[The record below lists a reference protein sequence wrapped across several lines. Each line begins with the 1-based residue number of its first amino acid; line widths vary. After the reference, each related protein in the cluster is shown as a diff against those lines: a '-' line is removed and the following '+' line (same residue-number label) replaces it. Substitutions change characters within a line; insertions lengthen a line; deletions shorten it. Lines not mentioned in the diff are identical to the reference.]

1 MIKKAKKIIQIQ
13 ENVENKVLHTGK
25 VKTPKVDVWA
35 LDYGVKYV
43 SDPNEDATDESKA
56 LEHEAPAK
64 GATLPKNN
72 EQPLINPNPS
82 NLQPKKKSAGT
93 KKHRHK

>member
-43 SDPNEDATDESKA
+43 SDPNEDATEESKA
-56 LEHEAPAK
+56 LEHEASAK
-64 GATLPKNN
+64 AATLPKSN
-72 EQPLINPNPS
+72 EQPLINPNPT
-82 NLQPKKKSAGT
+82 NLQPKKKST
-93 KKHRHK
+93 SSKKHKHR